1 MFFKHSFSRSDWVT
15 QYDRENSLC
24 QKLTFGPSKLI
35 DYPDIELYFVYF
47 RLLNKL
53 HGILKEI
60 T

>member
-1 MFFKHSFSRSDWVT
+1 MIEKTHYVK
-15 QYDRENSLC
+15 
-24 QKLTFGPSKLI
+24 KLTFGPSKLI